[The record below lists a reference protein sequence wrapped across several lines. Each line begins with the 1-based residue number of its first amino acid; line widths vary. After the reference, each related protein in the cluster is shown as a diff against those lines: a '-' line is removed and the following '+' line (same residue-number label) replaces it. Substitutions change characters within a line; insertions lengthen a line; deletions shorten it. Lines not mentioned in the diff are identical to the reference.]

1 MFALTGERVVVVSH
15 GAAIEEICRH
25 ASPTSSMRRRIPNT
39 SISVIR
45 ISGVQDH
52 WIPEKLG
59 DVGHLNEDGFLLQ
72 TAFGGGGASAQRRI

>member
-1 MFALTGERVVVVSH
+1 MSALTGERVVVVSH
-15 GAAIEEICRH
+15 GAAIEEVCRH

-45 ISGVQDH
+45 ISGVENH

-59 DVGHLNEDGFLLQ
+59 DVGHLNEDGFLQ
-72 TAFGGGGASAQRRI
+72 TAFCRGGASAQRRI